1 MKRRSSQDKK
11 QQKTIALE
19 RIHRL
24 FELAENYALKN
35 RMPLADRY
43 VTIARNISMKYLVP
57 IPKEYKRRFCKHCYK
72 YLLPGVN
79 ARVRIH
85 KGKIVTSCVRCKN
98 MTRMPLHA
106 RSLS

>member
-1 MKRRSSQDKK
+1 MKRRTPKDKH

-24 FELAENYALKN
+24 FQLADQYALEN
-35 RMPLADRY
+35 RMPFADRY

-79 ARVRIH
+79 ARIRIN
-85 KGKIVTSCVRCKN
+85 KGKIVTSCIRCKN

-106 RSLS
+106 HSRS